1 MHEGCRHIT
10 PHAFSALKRAGQEDE
25 GMFKDEFQAVVNA
38 AKGKAALLKKNPL
51 GYFLASMLAGL
62 FIAFGTFI
70 SNGAAA
76 PFYEAGDPMQRIMS
90 SATFAAALSFVIC
103 CGAELFTGNN
113 FVLAAAGFRKELKWG
128 EIVKIWIICYIGNL
142 VGSLIGAVV
151 YQLSGVPT
159 GAVAELFA
167 SAAESK
173 MTASPVALLLKG
185 ILCNTLVCMAV
196 WCSIKLKSDSGKLI
210 MVFWC
215 IFTFMI
221 CGFEHSVAN
230 MTTMAVG
237 LMNAGDAAVN
247 VGGYIYNL
255 FFVTVG
261 NMIGGVLVV
270 ALPYHFI
277 AKEK

>member
-1 MHEGCRHIT
+1 
-10 PHAFSALKRAGQEDE
+10 
-25 GMFKDEFQAVVNA
+25 
-38 AKGKAALLKKNPL
+38 
-51 GYFLASMLAGL
+51 
-62 FIAFGTFI
+62 
-70 SNGAAA
+70 
-76 PFYEAGDPMQRIMS
+76 
-90 SATFAAALSFVIC
+90 
-103 CGAELFTGNN
+103 
-113 FVLAAAGFRKELKWG
+113 
-128 EIVKIWIICYIGNL
+128 
-142 VGSLIGAVV
+142 
-151 YQLSGVPT
+151 
-159 GAVAELFA
+159 
-167 SAAESK
+167 